1 MGMIGVKSQK
11 SSSWRLLVRKDWI
24 MTPII
29 PITPPYPFKEIFGL
43 KKCLVIILEKKMP
56 IANKNYEKW
65 YNKNREVL
73 IAKMKEKYD
82 AEMKKE
88 YYDRNREQI
97 LKGQADRYKNKKAE
111 RNKTLLHALLLI
123 ENNPNKSI
131 INDYLTTKQY
141 QNLSL
146 IYIKYLQNLCK
157 NDEIKNV
164 LV

>member
-1 MGMIGVKSQK
+1 
-11 SSSWRLLVRKDWI
+11 
-24 MTPII
+24 
-29 PITPPYPFKEIFGL
+29 
-43 KKCLVIILEKKMP
+43 MP